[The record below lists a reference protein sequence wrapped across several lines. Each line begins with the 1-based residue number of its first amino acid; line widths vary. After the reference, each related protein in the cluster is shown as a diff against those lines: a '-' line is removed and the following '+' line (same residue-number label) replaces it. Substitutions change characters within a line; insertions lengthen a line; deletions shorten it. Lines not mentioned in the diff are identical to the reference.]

1 MAKTV
6 ADIMSKDLLTLTPD
20 QDVREAATIMAA
32 KGIGGAPVLENG
44 RLVGIVTEDDLIM
57 KDVKIHFPTFIH
69 LLDGFIYLE
78 SIKRFEEQ
86 FRKMIGAKVKDVM
99 TVEVSTIRSD
109 APIAE
114 AATKL
119 VDEDIS
125 RLPVVDETETV
136 IGIVTKADL
145 VKAIATEG

>member
-1 MAKTV
+1 
-6 ADIMSKDLLTLTPD
+6 MSKDPLTLTPD

-125 RLPVVDETETV
+125 RLPVVDETERV